1 MKIPEIE
8 IVIGKYIKNE
18 VLPNIPN
25 QLERFIVGAGS
36 TLLVGKSEML
46 INKHLDMLQKMDI
59 INEEGNVDIDK
70 LYTAAKDGMAAAGGN
85 VKYKSLI
92 FNQNDIDKLYSML
105 KG

>member
-8 IVIGKYIKNE
+8 IVIGRYIKNE

-25 QLERFIVGAGS
+25 QLERFMVGAGA
-36 TLLVGKSEML
+36 TLMLGKSEIL
-46 INKHLDMLQKMDI
+46 VKKHLDTLQKMDI
-59 INEEGNVDIDK
+59 IDGEGEVDIDK
-70 LYTAAKDGMAAAGGN
+70 LYTASKEGMNAAGGTI
-85 VKYKSLI
+85 KYKSMV